1 MSDGA
6 KRSFLEGD
14 FDICCR
20 LNEDTTQEPLSKK
33 PRAEL
38 GASYLG
44 S

>member
-1 MSDGA
+1 MGDGA
-6 KRSFLEGD
+6 KGTSLEGD
-14 FDICCR
+14 FDISCR
-20 LNEDTTQEPLSKK
+20 LNEDTTQGPLSKK